1 MDFDVMWL
9 WRDMKGFGL
18 FVIVDFKIC
27 ILLKLNNLNGFNY
40 K

>member
-1 MDFDVMWL
+1 MDLDVMW
-9 WRDMKGFGL
+9 RDMMKGFGL